1 MKKLLMLF
9 VSVLLLLFVS
19 CDFPPVQPQHVT
31 LSVRGRD
38 WDVYWQLLKD
48 GDTDTGEYSHYP
60 VSDYNIY
67 DIEPGT
73 GYTVR
78 LYKVDKTIIDGNME
92 KRLIGD
98 TYETHFVID
107 HWETE
112 ISVTWTSQEGLGLNI
127 EKNFPIN

>member
-1 MKKLLMLF
+1 MKKLLI
-9 VSVLLLLFVS
+9 LLTIILLTLIS
-19 CDFPPVQPQHVT
+19 CDFPPVQPKHVT
-31 LSVRGRD
+31 LSVRGID
-38 WDVYWQLLKD
+38 WNVYWQLLKD

-98 TYETHFVID
+98 TYETHFTID

-112 ISVTWTSQEGLGLNI
+112 ISVIWTKESGLGLNI
-127 EKNFPIN
+127 EKNWPID